1 MCLRYRAVQCRSQVT
16 GGHCMHGHT
25 CAHLCSLEDTPRL
38 AQSFCVCL
46 RPSSA
51 SWERIQVLCAKK
63 SLYPYNKAILIRH
76 RSGQG
81 TCGTCSSAWKQ
92 RFASR
97 PWAWSP
103 GHGPAAVAVTPK
115 DSSALCV
122 LASRNQVKVP
132 VQIAA
137 CPALL
142 QAGQLSGGQGLG
154 GRGSLP

>member
-1 MCLRYRAVQCRSQVT
+1 
-16 GGHCMHGHT
+16 MHAHT

-38 AQSFCVCL
+38 AQSFCVCP

-63 SLYPYNKAILIRH
+63 ALYPYTKAILTRH

-81 TCGTCSSAWKQ
+81 TCGTCPSAWQQ

-103 GHGPAAVAVTPK
+103 GCGPAAVAATPK
-115 DSSALCV
+115 DSSALWV

-132 VQIAA
+132 VRIAFY
-137 CPALL
+137 PALL
-142 QAGQLSGGQGLG
+142 QAGRLSGGQGLG
-154 GRGSLP
+154 GHGSLP